1 MKTRETI
8 RIATVGAFGALLAA
22 CSSTPPPKPA
32 PAPAAVHQLRAATAN
47 IAPASGT
54 LVSGRL
60 NIEAVDGGVRIRG
73 ELGGLGRGTQHAIHV
88 HERGDCS
95 AADGSSAGGHFNPTN
110 ALHGRAGQG
119 PHHVGDMDNLRA
131 DANGVA
137 QVDIHLRGVVLG
149 GGAPV
154 DVLGRAIIV
163 HAAPDDYSSQP
174 SGNAGARIGCGVI
187 EAKRY

>member
-119 PHHVGDMDNLRA
+119 PHHAGDMDNLRA